1 MAEYFT
7 KLRKKEEYVGS
18 LDEFLHV
25 QEVLQLMTYLTKDHR
40 FKEIYDESCKEGVVI
55 KNMSEVLDKIEA
67 RGKAEAKNAERA
79 RIAEDMLRDNEP
91 IEKIRKYSKLADN
104 VISEIAK
111 KIGVAVIM

>member
-1 MAEYFT
+1 M
-7 KLRKKEEYVGS
+7 S
-18 LDEFLHV
+18 
-25 QEVLQLMTYLTKDHR
+25 YLTTDDR
-40 FKEIYDESCKEGVVI
+40 FKEIYLQSCEEGAVV

-67 RGKAEAKNAERA
+67 KGEAKAKEEERA
-79 RIAEDMLRDNEP
+79 RVAEDMLRDNEP